1 MKQLLPVK
9 IILLCSI
16 LFVFSSTK
24 VEAQQLPSIEVI
36 QSMSDQQ
43 LQNYW
48 LKLQQQGYSID
59 QLEQMARIE
68 GLSEID
74 IQKLRGRLNSLNTSV
89 ESSTKTSDKLLK
101 EIESNFG
108 IKNADEIEVKM
119 ENDELAIFGTDF
131 FNNPSINLEPNLNIA
146 VSDSYQLGPGDELSI
161 DVWGAAQK
169 SYVVTVN
176 KEGRVLLENL
186 APIYINGLSLKQA
199 AAKIKTKLSLI
210 YAGIGKEVGA
220 DVYLSKAR
228 TIVINIVGNVSTPGT
243 YSIVSLSTPINAL
256 YAAGGPNP
264 KGSFRNIKLI
274 RNGRTIATVDI
285 YDFLIKGINKQI
297 FMQDNDVLMIPP
309 FESQI
314 SLKGAAKT
322 NAVYEL
328 KESENVN
335 DLLKYAGGFTSNAFK
350 TTLYVER
357 IEGINKKMVSI
368 NSDNFSKAAL
378 QDGDIVEVKF
388 VTDRFTNKVSI
399 GGEVKIPGAFP
410 LESTQTLRDLLLAT
424 QGFTEEALLTRGLMY
439 RTFNGVETKVESFNV
454 KKVMGGEVNFDL
466 QPDDRVEILS
476 NAIINNITKIK
487 ISGLVANPGDFKF
500 YENLT
505 VGDAIALAGGL
516 KYEAE
521 NSSVD
526 VFRNTF
532 ASGNENISLKISNGI
547 KADFSNVSEDLILK
561 PNDII
566 VVRQKKG
573 YFSQESFTVS
583 GLVSKPGL
591 YVLTKSRYTLFDA
604 LNDSGGLLEDAFV
617 DGIFIKRKNVV
628 EESLEDV
635 AEEQAEEIGD
645 FEFQDYL
652 IVSANV
658 TELINSNGSEK
669 YDVELF
675 PGDEIIVPKYNST
688 ITIDG
693 AVQQPTSIGF
703 SKNLSFRSAV
713 NAAGGYSENAKKSK
727 AYVFYPNGRMKT
739 KKHFL
744 FLTFNPKLSPGST
757 IIVPE
762 KNENNNKMSAQE
774 ILGITSGISTLGVL
788 IRTLIGQ

>member
-1 MKQLLPVK
+1 MKQLLPIK
-9 IILLCSI
+9 TILLCSI

-48 LKLQQQGYSID
+48 LKAQQQGYSID

-131 FNNPSINLEPNLNIA
+131 FNNPSIKLEPNLNIA

-350 TTLYVER
+350 NMIYVER

-399 GGEVKIPGAFP
+399 EGEVKIPGAFP
-410 LESTQTLRDLLLAT
+410 LESTQTLRDLLLAA

-439 RTFNGVETKVESFNV
+439 RTFNGVENKVESFNV
-454 KKVMGGEVNFDL
+454 KKVMEGEVNFDL

-476 NAIINNITKIK
+476 SAIISNITKIK
-487 ISGLVANPGDFKF
+487 ISGLVTNPGDFEF

-532 ASGNENISLKISNGI
+532 DSGNENISLKISNGI

-635 AEEQAEEIGD
+635 VEEQAEEVGG

-652 IVSANV
+652 IVSTNV
-658 TELINSNGSEK
+658 TELINSDGSEK

-774 ILGITSGISTLGVL
+774 ILGITSGISTLGIL